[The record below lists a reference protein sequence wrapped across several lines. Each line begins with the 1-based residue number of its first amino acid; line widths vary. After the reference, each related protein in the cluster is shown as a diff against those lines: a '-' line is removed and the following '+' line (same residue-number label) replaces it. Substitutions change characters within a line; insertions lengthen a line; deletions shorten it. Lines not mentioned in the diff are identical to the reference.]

1 MERGHA
7 TYLRETLCLQK
18 RWPQQV
24 CHPGSM
30 REPLA
35 PTRPQGVVV
44 RRKKFLAG
52 IRSGRVNALGGG
64 VTGATGAP
72 KLPHRSIE
80 QPGGVFP

>member
-1 MERGHA
+1 MD
-7 TYLRETLCLQK
+7 
-18 RWPQQV
+18 
-24 CHPGSM
+24 
-30 REPLA
+30 
-35 PTRPQGVVV
+35 

-64 VTGATGAP
+64 VTGTTGAP